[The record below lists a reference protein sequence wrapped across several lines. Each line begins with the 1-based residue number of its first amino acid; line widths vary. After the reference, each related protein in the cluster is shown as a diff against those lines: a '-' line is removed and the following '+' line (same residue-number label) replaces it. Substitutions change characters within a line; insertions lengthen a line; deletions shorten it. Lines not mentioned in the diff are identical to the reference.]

1 MRSLLLR
8 PFFLLLLLYP
18 SYGPA
23 WGQVHDGQ
31 LQVVYS
37 PPKSPSAKI
46 WEAAIKEGQF
56 YEKAARRLNNY
67 LAWPRDVLIVV
78 GEIGTANCFYTSDQ
92 HRIYMGYEMYDFV
105 FNCFKSIEDE
115 RAALRHTFLS
125 MDFFFYHEMG
135 HCLVG
140 EFNLPITGREEDAAD
155 DLAAV
160 SLAEGGQYGGDV
172 ALAAAQFFEI
182 MSRGVD
188 LKKLPFWDEHSLD
201 AQRFYNILTVFY
213 GSNPNR
219 YMFIEKIVP
228 ARTLARSQRDFLHK
242 QRSWDR
248 ILNQHLREPKNTGE
262 LF

>member
-1 MRSLLLR
+1 MKSLLLR
-8 PFFLLLLLYP
+8 RFLLLLLLCLQC
-18 SYGPA
+18 GRA
-23 WGQVHDGQ
+23 GAQVRDGK
-31 LQVVYS
+31 LQVVYN
-37 PPKSPSAKI
+37 PPQSASGKI
-46 WEAAIKEGQF
+46 WEAAVQKGQF
-56 YEKAARRLNNY
+56 YEKAANRLNNY

-78 GEIGTANCFYTSDQ
+78 GDIGTANCFYSGDQ

-105 FNCFKSIEDE
+105 FNCFKSVEDDG
-115 RAALRHTFLS
+115 AALRHTFLS

-160 SLAEGGQYGGDV
+160 SLAEGGEYGGDV

-188 LKKLPFWDEHSLD
+188 VKKLPFWDEHSLD

-228 ARTLARSQRDFLHK
+228 ARTLARSQHDFLHK

-262 LF
+262 VF

>member
-1 MRSLLLR
+1 MRLLSLIL
-8 PFFLLLLLYP
+8 FLWM
-18 SYGPA
+18 SA
-23 WGQVHDGQ
+23 QIACAQVRDGQ

-37 PPKSPSAKI
+37 PPKSASGKI
-46 WEAAIKEGQF
+46 WEAAIREGQF
-56 YEKAARRLNNY
+56 YEKAARRLNNH
-67 LAWPRDVLIVV
+67 LAWPRDVLIVI
-78 GEIGTANCFYTSDQ
+78 GDIGTANCFYAPGQ
-92 HRIYMGYEMYDFV
+92 HRIYMGYEMYDFL
-105 FNCFKSIEDE
+105 FE
-115 RAALRHTFLS
+115 RFRSVENAGDALRHTFLC

-160 SLAEGGQYGGDV
+160 SLAEGGKYGGDV

-182 MSRGVD
+182 MSRGQDV
-188 LKKLPFWDEHSLD
+188 KKLPFWDEHSLD

-219 YMFIEKIVP
+219 YMFLEKIVP
-228 ARTLARSQRDFLHK
+228 KRTLARSQRDFNHK
-242 QRSWDR
+242 QRAWDR

-262 LF
+262 VF